1 MAGLGDI
8 LGKGTATPPAGG
20 SEPVVPPTEPTT
32 PPAGTGT
39 PTEPKGTTD
48 TPPTPP
54 PTTSWLEEV
63 SKLTKTEFKT
73 PEDFGKYFERSKK
86 IDEYEPK
93 IKEFETKEKQYK
105 EQVETL
111 QSSLNPLS
119 YFSTP
124 EAYVAEQLR
133 RQYPDKSPS
142 VLQEIVSRDTKGVA
156 DVEVL
161 VKNKL
166 LETPD
171 LIGGESG
178 ARELVYNELGID
190 GDTPEAEW
198 TNLTKNKIKTQAK
211 DIRMSWDELKS
222 KVELPKVLTADEI
235 ALSRKQKLQ
244 ATLEAAKPAIDQF
257 SKFDH
262 FTEEIEE
269 GKTFDFIVPD
279 EYKQSLPDMIKAAIE
294 AGIEP
299 TAENMAVLHEQKEAL
314 MLRRNFK
321 QIYKIIEA
329 DVETKLKA
337 EEDKRNGNIPPPNTT
352 KATESELA
360 RQKFSKEH
368 GIGKLLDKK

>member
-8 LGKGTATPPAGG
+8 LGKGTATPPV
-20 SEPVVPPTEPTT
+20 EPTEPTT
-32 PPAGTGT
+32 PVTPAGEPTT
-39 PTEPKGTTD
+39 PTTPPVEPKKDTTH
-48 TPPTPP
+48 PPAT
-54 PTTSWLEEV
+54 TTSWVDEIN
-63 SKLTKTEFKT
+63 KAYKTEFKT

-86 IDEYEPK
+86 VDEYESK
-93 IKEFETKEKQYK
+93 SKEFETKEKQYK

-142 VLQEIVSRDTKGVA
+142 VLQEIVIRDTKGVA
-156 DVEVL
+156 DIEVL

-171 LIGGESG
+171 LIGGEAG
-178 ARELVYNELGID
+178 ARELVYSELGID
-190 GDTPEAEW
+190 GDTLETEW

-211 DIRMSWDELKS
+211 DIRKSWDELKS
-222 KVELPKVLTADEI
+222 KVELPKVQTAEEI
-235 ALSRKQKLQ
+235 ALSRTNALQ
-244 ATLEAAKPAIDQF
+244 AKLESAKPLIEQY

-262 FTEEIEE
+262 FTEEIED

-279 EYKQSLPDMIKAAIE
+279 EYKQSLPEMIKAAIE

-314 MLRRNFK
+314 LLRRNFK
-321 QIYKIIEA
+321 QIYKSIEA
-329 DVETKLKA
+329 DVETRLKA
-337 EEDKRNGNIPPPNTT
+337 EEDKRNGNIPPANTT
-352 KATESELA
+352 KATESELE